1 MNAMNHDWA
10 EASLRP
16 NNTCPALLRGLN
28 ADEMSRVWNRFEEDC
43 LADGEVLLRD
53 RAEPLHIGLVLKGA
67 LREDV
72 SVPQGGTRLF
82 ALTFAG
88 EALSPLGPRQKGGR
102 LSAIGDTRLL
112 TCDHEGFADLSGEIP
127 RLQLNLFGVLQ
138 DQIEDAH
145 RWQLLLGR
153 KTAAERVAS
162 ILAWFHMRQGT
173 PEEMDL
179 PVTRAEL
186 GEMSS
191 LTLETVSRQ
200 VRALEKVGVISLPKP
215 SQVRVLDSKAL
226 LERSCNSPILR
237 AA

>member
-10 EASLRP
+10 EAPLRP

-28 ADEMSRVWNRFEEDC
+28 ANEMSRVWNRFEQDS
-43 LADGEVLLRD
+43 LADGEALLPD
-53 RAEPLHIGLVLKGA
+53 RSEPLHIGLVLKGA

-82 ALTFAG
+82 ALTFAS

-112 TCDHEGFADLSGEIP
+112 TCDHEGFTELTKEIP

-145 RWQLLLGR
+145 RWLLLLGR

-186 GEMSS
+186 GELTS

-200 VRALEKVGVISLPKP
+200 IRALEKLAVISLPKP
-215 SQVRVLDSKAL
+215 SQVRVLDTRAL
-226 LERSCNSPILR
+226 LDRSCKTPTPR